1 MEKCSKSKSM
11 AVMAS
16 VLQTLFIPL
25 TKETMLLAK
34 VVPHSMS
41 SQVSM
46 VSDQPPIETPKG

>member
-1 MEKCSKSKSM
+1 M